1 MKIEKQINNPH
12 VLLKKL
18 KKQFGFNAG
27 FSTGNGKIEFQDLP
41 DTVNKETL
49 KQFILDWAEEK
60 TDSEEIAEEQ
70 GLSEEKKLFLQIA
83 SAFKPTALEQILK
96 PGALTKLKAWQDE
109 ETNT

>member
-1 MKIEKQINNPH
+1 MIIQKQINNPH

-18 KKQFGFNAG
+18 RKHLGAEIG
-27 FSTGNGKIEFQDLP
+27 FSTGGGKIEFHNLP
-41 DTVNKETL
+41 DIVDREQL
-49 KQFILDWAEEK
+49 RQFILDWAEEK